1 MFNNQCFAVAWDP
14 GGKPGWGWSVNV
26 DKARAQRDA
35 LTECS
40 AKAGTTANGCKVVN
54 AECDQTGSG
63 DKIAQAPS
71 STAPLSSAT
80 PTAVNGAAISDSAS
94 KAAKP

>member
-40 AKAGTTANGCKVVN
+40 AKAGTTANGCRVVVS
-54 AECDQTGSG
+54 ECDQTGS
-63 DKIAQAPS
+63 
-71 STAPLSSAT
+71 
-80 PTAVNGAAISDSAS
+80 AVNGAAISDSAS